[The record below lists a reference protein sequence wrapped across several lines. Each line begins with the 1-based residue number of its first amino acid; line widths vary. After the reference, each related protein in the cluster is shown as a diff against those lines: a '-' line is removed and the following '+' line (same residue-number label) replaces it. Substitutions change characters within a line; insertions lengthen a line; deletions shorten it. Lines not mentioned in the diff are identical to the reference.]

1 MIFLVAFFSFFAVP
15 SIAMAWGPA
24 THLYLGQELLA
35 VGAGVITPAIY
46 ASIKAFPK
54 DFLYGS
60 IIADIVVGKKFQEPD
75 GDSHSWRFS
84 RELFHLG
91 HSKAHHA
98 FACGYKA
105 HLAADT
111 VAHNEYIPR
120 FITMPNLTHTM
131 LEMKAD
137 SLINKRIF
145 MKPDSAIQIRNDI
158 LLERA
163 LERSRL
169 SFKIN
174 KRLFKGMLSL
184 SRLPYGKPVA
194 SFIDKHLLYQVPEE
208 EIRYYQRKSLKK
220 MLECF
225 SEEKKSNLYKID
237 PLGRK
242 TRNRSA
248 AF

>member
-1 MIFLVAFFSFFAVP
+1 
-15 SIAMAWGPA
+15 
-24 THLYLGQELLA
+24 
-35 VGAGVITPAIY
+35 VGTGVIPPALY
-46 ASIKAFPK
+46 AVIKAFPK

-60 IIADIVVGKKFQEPD
+60 IIADIVVGKKLQEPE
-75 GDSHSWRFS
+75 GDSHSWKFS
-84 RELFHLG
+84 SELFRLAG
-91 HSKAHHA
+91 SKAQKA

-120 FITMPNLTHTM
+120 FIIMPNLTHTM

-137 SLINKRIF
+137 SLVDKRVF
-145 MKPDSAIQIRNDI
+145 MKPDSVIQLRNDI

-163 LERSRL
+163 LERSKL
-169 SFKIN
+169 SFNTN
-174 KRLFKGMLSL
+174 KRLFKGMLRL

-194 SFIDKHLLYQVPEE
+194 SFIDKHLLYKVPEE

-225 SEEKKSNLYKID
+225 SEEKKSNIYMID

-242 TRNRSA
+242 NRNRLA

>member
-1 MIFLVAFFSFFAVP
+1 MIFLVAFFSFFAIP

-24 THLYLGQELLA
+24 THLYLGQELLSI
-35 VGAGVITPAIY
+35 GAEVIPAAIY
-46 ASIKAFPK
+46 AVIKAFPK
-54 DFLYGS
+54 DFLYGT
-60 IIADIVVGKKFQEPD
+60 IIADIVVGKKFQEPG

-84 RELFHLG
+84 RELFHLAR
-91 HSKAHHA
+91 SKSHKA

-137 SLINKRIF
+137 NLINRRILI
-145 MKPDSAIQIRNDI
+145 KPDSVVQIRNDI

-163 LERSRL
+163 LERSML
-169 SFKIN
+169 SFNTN
-174 KRLFKGMLSL
+174 KRLFKGMLRL
-184 SRLPYGKPVA
+184 SRLPYGKPMS
-194 SFIDKHLLYQVPEE
+194 SFIDKHFLYHVPEE
-208 EIRYYQRKSLKK
+208 DIRYYQQKSLKK

-225 SEEKKSNLYKID
+225 SEEKKSSLYKID

-242 TRNRSA
+242 NRNRSS